1 MLVPCLLVN
10 SSGATGIADARLDR
24 MEERLRRIEVL
35 IEKMLGAVSIVLNVN
50 ACT

>member
-1 MLVPCLLVN
+1 MLVWCLLVN

-50 ACT
+50 VCT